1 MLLCFVITDYVSF
14 FRSGIGKW
22 HRIGI
27 CEEKPA
33 LFHYLHPDKPC
44 TSIIEGEQIRSYF
57 VEPHHK
63 LLSLLCRCCSFGP
76 AFTDQNIYPV
86 AIITQSGYTCRSKGL
101 GKSSSSVPV
110 NTDRKRSVMVFDS
123 LNILY
128 IRYRIIVL
136 SCHKIFQRKRI
147 DRFVIRPSKHFI
159 VQLKLWIVIDL
170 RHEIVPFPRL
180 ICYRIYGQMQGMCR
194 LTYMVPRKCSLSL
207 WYGMYEAS
215 VLRSD
220 RFSAFSAYQSLIP
233 QHFQQILLRI
243 WYIKVVTVLTLYYPL
258 SLRRFLPKQSASGIG
273 SGGSSGI
280 DRIAMSQVCRHYLAY
295 DRNKAVV
302 NISFLVNNNLGT
314 S

>member
-1 MLLCFVITDYVSF
+1 MLLCFVITDYISLF
-14 FRSGIGKW
+14 WSCIGKW

-33 LFHYLHPDKPC
+33 LFHYLHPDKSC

-76 AFTDQNIYPV
+76 AFTDQYIYPV
-86 AIITQSGYTCRSKGL
+86 TVDSQPGYTCRSKGL
-101 GKSSSSVPV
+101 GKSASAIPV
-110 NTDRKRSVMVFDS
+110 YTHRKRSVMVSDS

-136 SCHKIFQRKRI
+136 SRYKIFQRKRI

-159 VQLKLWIVIDL
+159 VQLKFWIIIDFG
-170 RHEIVPFPRL
+170 HEIIPFPRL
-180 ICYRIYGQMQGMCR
+180 ICYRIYGQMQGMRR

-207 WYGMYEAS
+207 WYGMYETA

-220 RFSAFSAYQSLIP
+220 RFSAFSAYQSLIS
-233 QHFQQILLRI
+233 QHFQQILIRI
-243 WYIKVVTVLTLYYPL
+243 WHIKVVTVLTLYNPL
-258 SLRRFLPKQSASGIG
+258 SLRRFLPQQAASCVG
-273 SGGSSGI
+273 SGRSSCI
-280 DRIAMSQVCRHYLAY
+280 Y
-295 DRNKAVV
+295 
-302 NISFLVNNNLGT
+302 
-314 S
+314 